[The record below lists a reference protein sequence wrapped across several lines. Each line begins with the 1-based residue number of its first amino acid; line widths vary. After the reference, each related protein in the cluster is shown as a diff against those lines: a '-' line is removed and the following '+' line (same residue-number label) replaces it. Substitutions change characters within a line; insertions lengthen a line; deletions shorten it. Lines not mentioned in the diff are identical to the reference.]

1 MADPLRTTYSNV
13 PDSFN
18 ANSSKSFEKQITVDK
33 KASHD
38 DKNAQEITKP
48 RIKDIDQI
56 YKTADLVNSTTSQSL
71 VSLAFREKKN
81 HAEEKKNKIK
91 MFL

>member
-1 MADPLRTTYSNV
+1 MADPLTTTYSNV

-38 DKNAQEITKP
+38 AKNAQEITE
-48 RIKDIDQI
+48 RGVKDTDQI
-56 YKTADLVNSTTSQSL
+56 YSTDDLVNSAASQS
-71 VSLAFREKKN
+71 FKRKN
-81 HAEEKKNKIK
+81 HAEEKKQN
-91 MFL
+91 